1 MSLSLR
7 KLHFNPDREAV
18 CYSGERILGTHT
30 WVQIPSLPSPAGSLA
45 LYVLNQDKSAFLR

>member
-7 KLHFNPDREAV
+7 KLHFNPDREAG